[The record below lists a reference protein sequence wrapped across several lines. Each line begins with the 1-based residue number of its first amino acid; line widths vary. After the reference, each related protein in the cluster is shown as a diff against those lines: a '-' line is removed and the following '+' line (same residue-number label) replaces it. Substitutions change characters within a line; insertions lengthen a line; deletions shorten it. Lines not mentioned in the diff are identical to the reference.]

1 MSKKNVLTPHDD
13 GSLNL
18 IRALAM
24 GAVGFYLYKSF
35 KKEGSVSAA
44 TMGKVSEFNIN
55 TDRIV
60 DSVMPWVTV
69 PDTHKQMISDAAKEF
84 CRNLKSELLNKKS
97 VNKDDDA

>member
-35 KKEGSVSAA
+35 KKEGSVKNA
-44 TMGKVSEFNIN
+44 TMGRMSELNVN

-60 DSVMPWVTV
+60 DSVMPWVSV
-69 PDTHKQMISDAAKEF
+69 PDQHRQIISDAAKEF
-84 CRNLKSELLNKKS
+84 CSNLKQELFKKG
-97 VNKDDDA
+97 VEK

>member
-1 MSKKNVLTPHDD
+1 MKKNVLAPHED
-13 GSLNL
+13 GGLNW

-35 KKEGSVSAA
+35 KKEGSVANA
-44 TMGKVSEFNIN
+44 TMGRVKEFNIN

-69 PDTHKQMISDAAKEF
+69 PDAHKQMISDAAKEF

>member
-35 KKEGSVSAA
+35 KKEGSVKTA
-44 TMGKVSEFNIN
+44 TMGRMSELNIN

-60 DSVMPWVTV
+60 DSVMPWVSV
-69 PDTHKQMISDAAKEF
+69 PEHHKQMIGDAAKEF
-84 CRNLKSELLNKKS
+84 CRNLKQELLTKKD
-97 VNKDDDA
+97 VK